1 MLIVHNSNIEMYE
14 IENETF
20 PQYLPFSKINLMAF

>member
-14 IENETF
+14 TENETF
-20 PQYLPFSKINLMAF
+20 PQYLTFSKITMMAF